1 MNQFC
6 DVVQIQGYLLVCSV
20 KIPAFVLLVCGGYS
34 LIRSGQKPLMYA
46 NKFVVNNHRPPATAR
61 NTIAGLEILQ

>member
-20 KIPAFVLLVCGGYS
+20 KISVVPLVCGGYS
-34 LIRSGQKPLMYA
+34 LIRSGERPLMYG
-46 NKFVVNNHRPPATAR
+46 NKLAVNNHRPPATAR